1 MSLFTPP
8 SLSTYRDVIDS
19 FRGRTIK
26 STSKNVTV
34 YPWDLKDTSNVF
46 WKPID
51 IKGDRWNKLFPY
63 RLSVID
69 ITKPNEIVGGQTL
82 AKRTSKTTDERGIT
96 FITQH
101 LDVSNVWE
109 FEQHTLVAV

>member
-51 IKGDRWNKLFPY
+51 IKGDRC
-63 RLSVID
+63 
-69 ITKPNEIVGGQTL
+69 
-82 AKRTSKTTDERGIT
+82 
-96 FITQH
+96 
-101 LDVSNVWE
+101 
-109 FEQHTLVAV
+109 